1 MTPQRYKRMRTP
13 VTDSFNE
20 GITSRGIESLE
31 AFKSLD
37 MAKDAMHYF
46 LRCASS
52 ASEVDGIIQ
61 EIDLQLERL
70 GIAKDGF
77 LMKLFTVEELAIG
90 SKFYYISI
98 STLKDLMARFL
109 NTVFELGIADTDIS
123 FGMMMRNSKVMDSGR
138 REIIG
143 KHRKELDTKR
153 TDRARNDATHRGL
166 VTDKEITDLKKR
178 KNEIINSR
186 FGLLIQDRISEDT
199 YKERMK
205 EISTETSSLSKWKRS
220 EYSEHL
226 DATISFC
233 SDVASLA
240 SEICHKRMQNGMI

>member
-1 MTPQRYKRMRTP
+1 MRTP
-13 VTDSFNE
+13 VTDSLNE

-31 AFKSLD
+31 ALKSSD
-37 MAKDAMHYF
+37 TAKDAMHYF
-46 LRCASS
+46 FRCVSS
-52 ASEVDGIIQ
+52 ASDVDGIIQ
-61 EIDLQLERL
+61 EIERQLERL

-123 FGMMMRNSKVMDSGR
+123 FGMMMRNSKVMDSGLR
-138 REIIG
+138 DIIE
-143 KHRKELDTKR
+143 KHRKELDAQR
-153 TDRARNDATHRGL
+153 ADRARNDATHRGL

-178 KNEIINSR
+178 KNGLINSK
-186 FGLLIQDRISEDT
+186 FSLLAQDPISEGT
-199 YKERMK
+199 YKHKMK
-205 EISTETSSLSKWKRS
+205 EIDSETASLSKQKRS
-220 EYSEHL
+220 EYSKHL
-226 DATISFC
+226 EATVSFC

-240 SEICHKRMQNGMI
+240 AEVCYKRMQNVII